1 MIVVSDTM
9 PLITLMKVGRL
20 SILNSLFGEVRI
32 PEAVFSEA
40 TGNETFKDE
49 AEIIR
54 NSEYIRVVKVRDH
67 RQVEFL
73 QRVMGL
79 DRGESEAIIYADE
92 NKADLLLM
100 DEAAGRKVAQNM
112 NLPITGSV
120 GILLRA
126 FKSGII
132 TADEADDAFDRIKR
146 AKRHI
151 SEPLLNKALEIIHS
165 ERE

>member
-100 DEAAGRKVAQNM
+100 DDWR
-112 NLPITGSV
+112 
-120 GILLRA
+120 ILLEEQ
-126 FKSGII
+126 GL
-132 TADEADDAFDRIKR
+132 TAPAPPVRWFQTIVCNLIRC
-146 AKRHI
+146 
-151 SEPLLNKALEIIHS
+151 LFGWF
-165 ERE
+165 